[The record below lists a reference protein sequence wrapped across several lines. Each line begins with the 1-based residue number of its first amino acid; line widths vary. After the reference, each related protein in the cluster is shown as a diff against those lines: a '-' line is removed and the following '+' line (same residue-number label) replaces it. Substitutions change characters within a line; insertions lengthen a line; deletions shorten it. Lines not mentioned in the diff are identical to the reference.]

1 VPFSTLHYRHN
12 REYWEE
18 WFPAEMISESFP
30 GQFRNWFYSMIAQS
44 TALVDRPPFLNV
56 FSYALMRDE
65 KGEEM
70 HKSKGNAIWFDEA
83 AEEIGVDAMRWLFSR
98 ANPDA
103 NLNFGY
109 HNADEVRRRFLLPLW
124 NSYAFFATYAALDR
138 FDPHAAQNQIPLAER
153 TVLDRWIISQL
164 HQLVAEVRDAL
175 DDYAP
180 DRAARAIER
189 FTVDELSN
197 WYIRRNRRRFWKSE
211 NDADKAAAYQTLY
224 ESLTTLVRL
233 LAPFTPFLAEAIYQ
247 NLVRSVEPNAPE
259 SVHLTDYPVS
269 ITDRID
275 TSLSRDMDAV
285 LEVVGAGHAA
295 RQEAA
300 IKVRQPLP
308 ALLVHARESAML
320 ESVLRLQDQV
330 LDELNVKSL
339 QPMADPGQYVSYT
352 IQPNLRALGPRLGKR
367 VNAVREALAAHDAAE
382 VAALVRSGSVI
393 SLDTPEG
400 QVILEPSD
408 ILVDAV
414 RLPGYAA
421 AQGPRS
427 TVVLD
432 TTLTPA
438 LIEEGLARDFVR
450 GIQDARKQAGFQI
463 DDTIEIRFVADP
475 EVSHSI
481 ETHRRYVMTETLA
494 TLLVGESVAGAS
506 DAVEPEAT
514 EGPGGS
520 LQLDGRFDD
529 QIVVGDH
536 HVRISVCPAPDSAK

>member
-1 VPFSTLHYRHN
+1 
-12 REYWEE
+12 
-18 WFPAEMISESFP
+18 
-30 GQFRNWFYSMIAQS
+30 MIAQS
-44 TALVDRPPFLNV
+44 TDLVDSPPFLNV

-83 AEEIGVDAMRWLFSR
+83 AEQIGVDAMRWLFSR

-109 HNADEVRRRFLLPLW
+109 HNADEVRRRFILPLW

-138 FDPHAAQNQIPLAER
+138 FDPHAAENQIPLAER

-164 HQLVAEVRDAL
+164 QQLIAAVRSAL

-189 FTVDELSN
+189 FTIDELSN

-224 ESLTTLVRL
+224 ESLTTLAQL
-233 LAPFTPFLAEAIYQ
+233 LAPFTPFLAEAVYQ
-247 NLVRSVEPNAPE
+247 NLVRSVDLQAPE
-259 SVHLTDYPVS
+259 SVHLTDFPVS
-269 ITDRID
+269 RSDRID
-275 TSLSRDMDAV
+275 ESLSRDMDAV

-308 ALLVHARESAML
+308 AVLVHTREPEML
-320 ESVLRLQDQV
+320 ESVLKLRDQI

-339 QPMADPGQYVSYT
+339 RPMEDPGQFVSYT
-352 IQPNLRALGPRLGKR
+352 IRPNLRALGPRLGKR
-367 VNAVREALAAHDAAE
+367 LASVRDGLAKVDPGDVAKLIEA
-382 VAALVRSGSVI
+382 GQNI
-393 SLDTPEG
+393 PLDTPEG
-400 QVILEPSD
+400 RIMLQPSD
-408 ILVDAV
+408 VLVDTE

-421 AQGPRS
+421 TQGSRS

-450 GIQDARKQAGFQI
+450 GIQDARKQAGYQI
-463 DDTIEIRFVADP
+463 NATIEIRFVADP
-475 EVSHSI
+475 EVSRAI
-481 ETHRRYVMTETLA
+481 EAHRAYVMTETLA
-494 TLLVGESVAGAS
+494 TALAGDRTPGTS
-506 DAVEPEAT
+506 DAVEPESV
-514 EGPGGS
+514 EGPGGTV
-520 LQLDGRFDD
+520 LADGRFDD

-536 HVRISVCPAPDSAK
+536 HVRIALCLNPAAVK

>member
-1 VPFSTLHYRHN
+1 
-12 REYWEE
+12 
-18 WFPAEMISESFP
+18 
-30 GQFRNWFYSMIAQS
+30 
-44 TALVDRPPFLNV
+44 VDRPPFLTV

-109 HNADEVRRRFLLPLW
+109 HIADEVRRRFILPLW

-138 FDPHAAQNQIPLAER
+138 FDPHAAQNHVPLGQR
-153 TVLDRWIISQL
+153 TVLDRWIISEL

-175 DDYAP
+175 DAYSP

-189 FTVDELSN
+189 FTIDELSN

-224 ESLTTLVRL
+224 ECLTTLARL

-247 NLVRSVEPNAPE
+247 NLVRTVDPTSPE

-269 ITDRID
+269 SSERID
-275 TSLSRDMDAV
+275 TSLSRDMNAV

-308 ALLVHARESAML
+308 ALLIHTQEPTML

-330 LDELNVKSL
+330 LEELNVKSL
-339 QPMADPGQYVSYT
+339 EPMENPEEYVSYT
-352 IQPNLRALGPRLGKR
+352 IRPNLRALGPRLGKQL
-367 VNAVREALAAHDAAE
+367 NAVRDALAELDPGE
-382 VAALVRSGSVI
+382 VASLVRGGREI
-393 SLDTPEG
+393 QLETPHG
-400 QVILEPSD
+400 GVALQPSD

-414 RLPGYAA
+414 KRPGYAA
-421 AQGPRS
+421 AQSPRS
-427 TVVLD
+427 TVVLH

-450 GIQDARKQAGFQI
+450 GIQDARKQAGYQI
-463 DDTIEIRFVADP
+463 EDTIEIRFVADP
-475 EVSHSI
+475 EVARALDA
-481 ETHRRYVMTETLA
+481 HRAYVMTETLA
-494 TLLVGESVAGAS
+494 IILEGNSVTGAS
-506 DAVEPEAT
+506 DAVEPESVT
-514 EGPGGS
+514 GPGG
-520 LQLDGRFDD
+520 LIVDGGWYLD
-529 QIVVGDH
+529 QIEVGEH
-536 HVRISVCPAPDSAK
+536 QLRIAVRPISPRLD